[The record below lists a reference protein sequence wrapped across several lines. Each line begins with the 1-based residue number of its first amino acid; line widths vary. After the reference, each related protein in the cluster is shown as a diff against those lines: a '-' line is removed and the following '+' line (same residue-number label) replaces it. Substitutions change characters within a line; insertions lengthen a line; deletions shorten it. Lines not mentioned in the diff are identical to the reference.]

1 MRRVK
6 SNKESVMRAYTQSQL
21 EAINNVEQLLLK
33 KEATERRQDEA
44 IKKVEDLLQKRIGT
58 NV

>member
-1 MRRVK
+1 
-6 SNKESVMRAYTQSQL
+6 MRAYTQSQL